1 MKERYWL
8 TPPEKYAELNA
19 EFNFDFDPCPCPRPL
34 DYNSLVIPWG
44 KRNYV
49 NPPFLKVDAPFG
61 GPSAFARKAIAECER
76 GNSSV
81 FILPLPW
88 SIALLMRAGAQVRY
102 GGEVNWLEADTKQ
115 PCKTKRAQG
124 IFILEPKAACQNHS
138 SQQSFAG
145 SGQEF
150 CPSPKLPSTATSAN

>member
-1 MKERYWL
+1 MKERFWL

-19 EFNFDFDPCPCPRPL
+19 EFNFDFDPCPRPL
-34 DYNSLVIPWG
+34 DYNSLIIPWG

-49 NPPFLKVDAPFG
+49 NPPFIKVDSPFG
-61 GPSAFARKAIAECER
+61 GPSAFARKAIAEMDK

-124 IFILEPKAACQNHS
+124 VFILESKAACQNHS

-145 SGQEF
+145 SGQGF
-150 CPSPKLPSTATSAN
+150 CPSPKLPEEPATSAN